1 MARGKAHSEETK
13 AAVLAA
19 LLTGQGV
26 NEVARQYE
34 LDSSVVSRWKKQ
46 LPAEQLQQVA
56 TEKRDEFGDLLAG
69 YLRTNLV
76 TLQVQSEFFRNE
88 EWLKKQPASDL
99 AVLHGVVTDKT
110 IRLLEAAERAAD
122 VLQPEPGA
130 AD

>member
-1 MARGKAHSEETK
+1 MRGKAHSEETK
-13 AAVLAA
+13 AAVMAA
-19 LLTGQGV
+19 LLQGQGV
-26 NEVARQYE
+26 NEVAEKYQ
-34 LDSSVVSRWKKQ
+34 VPKACVSRWKQEIGPQ
-46 LPAEQLQQVA
+46 LEQLG
-56 TEKRDEFGDLLAG
+56 TEKRDEFGDLLAS

-76 TLQVQSEFFRNE
+76 TLQVQSEFFRDPD
-88 EWLKKQPASDL
+88 WLKKQPASDL